1 MGKLLL
7 LMLALT
13 PLTVLAEKFP
23 RHMVMLNETG
33 LGGFASYEHFS
44 PRSRSIFNKY
54 EIFNGNLEVNYTYSL
69 DNRWQLGAFFV
80 NRSHERDVETNSG
93 LRGKIETDFQILGG
107 VLLYNFSDDLYNSWL
122 TGAAVGY
129 HNQEEEFDKG
139 IQFILEDDRQAVSFE
154 YIVGKRFSLKNNG
167 LANIS
172 YSPSLSFFVANSTK
186 DYEDDKIN
194 FSYGVMLHFLKFDV
208 LF

>member
-1 MGKLLL
+1 MLKLLL
-7 LMLALT
+7 LVLALT
-13 PLTVLAEKFP
+13 PLTTLAEKFP

-33 LGGFASYEHFS
+33 FGGFASYEHFS
-44 PRSRSIFNKY
+44 PRSGSIFNEY
-54 EIFNGNLEVNYTYSL
+54 EIFNGNLELNYTYSL
-69 DNRWQLGAFFV
+69 DNRWQLGAYFV
-80 NRSHERDVETNSG
+80 NRTHERDIETN
-93 LRGKIETDFQILGG
+93 RGQKGEIEADYRIFGG

-122 TGAAVGY
+122 TGTAIAY

-154 YIVGKRFSLKNNG
+154 LIAGKRFSLKNNG

-194 FSYGVMLHFLKFDV
+194 FSYGVNIHFLKFDV